1 MNRLKE
7 FLNQPELPDPK
18 NDFYEVYG
26 GYGPFIVTR
35 ETAME
40 IERRLN
46 ELPPPMWIVFHDA
59 MGSRHRIS
67 AQRIYRISE
76 STAAQREASRAF
88 DRARKLEARE
98 GRLPWEDDD
107 D

>member
-7 FLNQPELPDPK
+7 FLDQPEQPDPT

-26 GYGPFIVTR
+26 GYAPFIVTR
-35 ETAME
+35 QTAME
-40 IERRLN
+40 LERRLN
-46 ELPPPMWIVFHDA
+46 ELPPPMWVVFHDV

-76 STAAQREASRAF
+76 STAAQRAASREF
-88 DRARKLEARE
+88 DRARKEEQRD
-98 GRLPWEDDD
+98 GGMPWEDNDD
-107 D
+107 